1 MKRIGSVCALVLV
14 SSLAAAQPKTPGDW
28 FKEGENQYNLG
39 NFDKAI
45 EAFKKGFELETSDS
59 KKSAY
64 LYNIA
69 QAYRQAKDC
78 SNATFFYKRFLALRD
93 ADPSKP
99 LPAKVRKDVEDRL
112 HELDECA
119 RQQEAIK
126 NRPPGDLRP
135 EDQDKTTP
143 DAKPD
148 AVALKPDGKDG
159 AGDDGEGDD
168 EDAGAISKSAAGDG
182 PRLLSARLIG
192 GGAKISAGDLD
203 VPVQATGALIAGY
216 PIRVAPQLT
225 IEAGAAFSFTPVPY
239 KNADGSSESG
249 KLYGLVANAG
259 VVYAATP
266 KIHVRADVGVGVLL
280 FSGVSMSP
288 FTDGAAIDGGA
299 LSMLHVRAGLSAD
312 YAFTPNLFATLA
324 PIAFSYSP
332 PKDGLREDIKS
343 ITALDFMA
351 GIGYRM

>member
-45 EAFKKGFELETSDS
+45 EAFKKGFELETTDS

-78 SNATFFYKRFLALRD
+78 SNATFFYKRFLAMRD

-112 HELDECA
+112 RELDECA

-143 DAKPD
+143 EAKPD
-148 AVALKPDGKDG
+148 VVAVKPDGKNG
-159 AGDDGEGDD
+159 
-168 EDAGAISKSAAGDG
+168 AGDG

-225 IEAGAAFSFTPVPY
+225 IEAGAGFSFTPVPY
-239 KNADGSSESG
+239 QNADGSSHSG
-249 KLYGLVANAG
+249 KLYGVVANAG